1 MKYLVAPAAAATLLT
16 VLALFLESYGSA
28 SSETAFPGVLA
39 HTLTAI
45 HAALWFV
52 GAWFLKRIIEQAF
65 AKSKTDSGEER
76 IPKLAFDLI
85 GAVLFLGA
93 LFGVVGGVYGKSVD
107 GLLATSGLL
116 TGVIAF
122 AVRDLIADVFAG
134 IALATEKP
142 VKIGDWLQFDDGT
155 PAETG
160 RVVEMNWRAV
170 RMETVQ
176 GRTIVFP
183 NNALSRRDFVNLSK
197 PKRYFRTVK
206 QVCVDFSVPPDRI
219 VDIILSAIKAT
230 PGVVESQSP
239 LILID
244 ELNTRGT
251 MFSIHFWVPDYPAMF
266 LIERQVMVNV
276 INFLDQAGY
285 SPAYPKNEIDLSW
298 RHRREIV
305 KNLDISDLLR
315 RVSLFM
321 TLTDAER
328 RQLASQLE
336 IVSYPA
342 NTVIVREDEAAD
354 SLFVVFTGLVKAT
367 KATKQGETEIG
378 TVQPGEVFGEMSL
391 LTGSPRSA
399 SVTAVTDTAL
409 VEIKRN
415 HLQQILE
422 ANSGIIDHLGEIQAS
437 RVNALELAKNVSDDD
452 RAEISKIGIKG
463 YLKRQITRFFNIGP

>member
-1 MKYLVAPAAAATLLT
+1 
-16 VLALFLESYGSA
+16 
-28 SSETAFPGVLA
+28 
-39 HTLTAI
+39 
-45 HAALWFV
+45 
-52 GAWFLKRIIEQAF
+52 
-65 AKSKTDSGEER
+65 
-76 IPKLAFDLI
+76 
-85 GAVLFLGA
+85 VLFLGA
-93 LFGVVGGVYGKSVD
+93 LFGVVGVVYGKSVD

-134 IALATEKP
+134 IALAAEKP
-142 VKIGDWLQFDDGT
+142 IRIGDWLQFDDGT

-197 PKRYFRTVK
+197 PKRYFRAVK
-206 QVCVDFSVPPDRI
+206 QVCVDFSAPPDRI

-230 PGVVESQSP
+230 PGVVESQTP
-239 LILID
+239 LVLID
-244 ELNTRGT
+244 ELSTRGT
-251 MFSIHFWVPDYPAMF
+251 VFSIHFWVPDYPAMF

-315 RVSLFM
+315 RESLFR

-328 RQLASQLE
+328 QRLASQLE
-336 IVSYPA
+336 IVSYPT

-354 SLFVVFTGLVKAT
+354 SLFEGQSSPAKCLEKCRCSPEV
-367 KATKQGETEIG
+367 
-378 TVQPGEVFGEMSL
+378 PG
-391 LTGSPRSA
+391 
-399 SVTAVTDTAL
+399 AL
-409 VEIKRN
+409 PSQR
-415 HLQQILE
+415 
-422 ANSGIIDHLGEIQAS
+422 
-437 RVNALELAKNVSDDD
+437 
-452 RAEISKIGIKG
+452 
-463 YLKRQITRFFNIGP
+463 